1 MRSTSLRKCGFSFL
15 MILLIILYFE
25 SPFIF
30 RIIPPQIKNKR
41 LEYEVVVNPKL
52 RIKRRDKLKDEKSEL
67 SGNVIE
73 LLNNQ
78 EEETMSRYENSLL
91 KGESQMKLIIEPEII
106 AEIDQ
111 KNNLDQNDDVANA
124 AVDDISEATKSSE
137 PLNLE
142 FPIFEQGEI
151 KYVSQLDKETL
162 NRPEIQSQ
170 IQNLFDKFTF
180 TNQLGR
186 PGCTESNKLPKLKN
200 NETLKT
206 IPNFYSELDAPKFAE
221 IREQNPNLRQGGAF
235 WICDPS
241 NEPSDNQLLNNQLL
255 NTDTSKFPNVAILI
269 PFRDRWMHLKYEL
282 AHLHPILQ
290 RQKLNYQIFVIE
302 QDGRDTFN
310 KGRLFNSGFMIVDAL
325 KKFDCIIFQD
335 VDLLLEDDRTRYDC
349 EIKLPEI
356 YRNLK
361 FENRNRI
368 NANIVKHLSTYVN
381 SFNYKMQ
388 KYSRPNIKDGLRLK
402 NILKFDVHFQEMSL
416 YGGVTAMTPYQ
427 YKFINGYSNQYWGWG
442 CEDEDLSFRLNNA
455 NFVIEESDEET
466 GRFTMI
472 QHKRDRGNFDNFG
485 RFYKL
490 MDAVQRQYHDGI
502 SNIQFKIKEIDE
514 QPTFTHV
521 VVNIGNTD
529 FGEMVENYANLPKG
543 DQNLLRKLHKEDEK
557 VDQSMDDTVRV
568 DEVWKFLLTSVL
580 VCGFVVVS
588 QVFVSKFERGID
600 KAKLKFFEKLKDY
613 IVVEK
618 YKPLSTIPPRV
629 RKPSET
635 HRRNLSLPRNLKLN
649 NLKASV

>member
-1 MRSTSLRKCGFSFL
+1 
-15 MILLIILYFE
+15 
-25 SPFIF
+25 
-30 RIIPPQIKNKR
+30 
-41 LEYEVVVNPKL
+41 VNPKL
-52 RIKRRDKLKDEKSEL
+52 RIKRRDKLKNEKSEYL
-67 SGNVIE
+67 SGNMIE
-73 LLNNQ
+73 LQNSQ
-78 EEETMSRYENSLL
+78 EETIYENIILE
-91 KGESQMKLIIEPEII
+91 GESQNLQPVIEPEIT
-106 AEIDQ
+106 AEFEGQNNFDQ
-111 KNNLDQNDDVANA
+111 NKFDQNDEFENA
-124 AVDDISEATKSSE
+124 ASVDDASGGKSSE
-137 PLNLE
+137 SLNLE

-151 KYVSQLDKETL
+151 KYVSHLDKETL

-170 IQNLFDKFTF
+170 IQDLFDKFTF

-200 NETLKT
+200 NETVKA

-241 NEPSDNQLLNNQLL
+241 NEPSSYGYEPSNNQLLNNQLLKNQLL
-255 NTDTSKFPNVAILI
+255 NTDTSKYPNVAILI

-290 RQKLNYQIFVIE
+290 RQKLNYQIFVVE

-325 KKFDCIIFQD
+325 NKFDCIIFQD

-356 YRNLK
+356 YQNFK

-381 SFNYKMQ
+381 SFNYKVQ
-388 KYSRPNIKDGLRLK
+388 KYSRPKSGMNLKD
-402 NILKFDVHFQEMSL
+402 IMKFNVQFQEMSL

-514 QPTFTHV
+514 QPTFTHI
-521 VVNIGNTD
+521 VVNIGTTD
-529 FGEMVENYANLPKG
+529 FGEVVEKYANLPKS

-557 VDQSMDDTVRV
+557 VDESMDDTVRV
-568 DEVWKFLLTSVL
+568 DEVWKFLLTSLL
-580 VCGFVVVS
+580 VCGFVVVC

>member
-1 MRSTSLRKCGFSFL
+1 M
-15 MILLIILYFE
+15 
-25 SPFIF
+25 
-30 RIIPPQIKNKR
+30 KNIET
-41 LEYEVVVNPKL
+41 EYEVVVNPKL
-52 RIKRRDKLKDEKSEL
+52 RIKRRDKLKIEKSENL
-67 SGNVIE
+67 AGNMIE
-73 LLNNQ
+73 LQ
-78 EEETMSRYENSLL
+78 SSPEETMYENVEFE
-91 KGESQMKLIIEPEII
+91 GESLNLQPVMTDFE
-106 AEIDQ
+106 AEIEAEFSQNKFDQ
-111 KNNLDQNDDVANA
+111 NKIDQNDEIDSAE
-124 AVDDISEATKSSE
+124 VDDTPAESSE
-137 PLNLE
+137 PQNLE
-142 FPIFEQGEI
+142 FPILEQGEI
-151 KYVSQLDKETL
+151 QYVSQLDKETL

-170 IQNLFDKFTF
+170 IQDLFDKFTF

-186 PGCTESNKLPKLKN
+186 PGCTDSNKLPALKN
-200 NETLKT
+200 NETMKT

-221 IREQNPNLRQGGAF
+221 IREQNPNLRQGGTF
-235 WICDPS
+235 WICDP
-241 NEPSDNQLLNNQLL
+241 PNQLLNDQLLNSQMLNEWQLL
-255 NTDTSKFPNVAILI
+255 NTDTSKYPNVAILI

-290 RQKLNYQIFVIE
+290 RQKLNYQIFVVE

-356 YRNLK
+356 YQNLK

-381 SFNYKMQ
+381 SFNYKVQ
-388 KYSRPNIKDGLRLK
+388 KYSRPKSGLNMKD
-402 NILKFDVHFQEMSL
+402 ILKFNVKFQEMSL

-455 NFVIEESDEET
+455 NFVIEESDEQT

-502 SNIQFKIKEIDE
+502 SNIQFKIKEVDE
-514 QPTFTHV
+514 QPTFTHI

-529 FGEMVENYANLPKG
+529 FGEAVEKYGNLPKG
-543 DQNLLRKLHKEDEK
+543 DQNLLRKLHKEDEN
-557 VDQSMDDTVRV
+557 VDESMDDTVRV
-568 DEVWKFLLTSVL
+568 DEVWKFLLTSLL
-580 VCGFVVVS
+580 VCGFVVVC
-588 QVFVSKFERGID
+588 QVFVSKCDRGID